1 MPSAVFLIQQDVGI
15 GTSATEYFPDN
26 FACVNVVS
34 RCTGMKMK
42 GLTGLPAKEIDTLLF
57 DLDGTLLDLQ
67 LKVKLIFFFQ
77 AMTRFKVHFNPIAF
91 SYAFRKSFRHMR
103 ANRTECSNYDVF
115 VGKMA
120 RFGRTTPQIIH
131 MLLSD
136 LAEKD
141 FRTLSSFFTPV
152 PGAREAVNLAHSLGY
167 RLMLVTNP
175 LMPRQTV
182 LYRMEWAGI
191 RPEDFVFITCS
202 QNMNRCKPS
211 TEFYSRL
218 LLLHDLK
225 PAQCLMIGNN
235 PLDDLPAH
243 DAGIRTFLVETQQS
257 RKQIQKSIADRR
269 LDARGTYQDLI
280 NWMNADREKR
290 IAI

>member
-1 MPSAVFLIQQDVGI
+1 MPV
-15 GTSATEYFPDN
+15 
-26 FACVNVVS
+26 
-34 RCTGMKMK
+34 
-42 GLTGLPAKEIDTLLF
+42 KEIDTLLF
-57 DLDGTLLDLQ
+57 DLDGTLIDLQ
-67 LKVKLIFFFQ
+67 SKVKLIFFLQ
-77 AMTRFKVHFNPIAF
+77 AMARFKGYFNPVAF

-103 ANRTECSNYDVF
+103 TNRTECCNYDVF
-115 VGKMA
+115 VEKMA

-131 MLLSD
+131 ELLSE

-152 PGAREAVNLAHSLGY
+152 PGARAAVSLARTLGY

-175 LMPRQTV
+175 LMPRRTV

-191 RPEDFVFITCS
+191 SPEDFIFITCS

-211 TEFYSRL
+211 VEFYSRL

-225 PAQCLMIGNN
+225 PEHCLMIGNN
-235 PLDDLPAH
+235 PMDDLPAH
-243 DAGIRTFLVETQQS
+243 DAGIRTFLVETPFS
-257 RKQIQKSIADRR
+257 RKQIQKNISDRR
-269 LDARGTYQDLI
+269 LDARGAYQDLI
-280 NWMNADREKR
+280 DWMNADRGQR